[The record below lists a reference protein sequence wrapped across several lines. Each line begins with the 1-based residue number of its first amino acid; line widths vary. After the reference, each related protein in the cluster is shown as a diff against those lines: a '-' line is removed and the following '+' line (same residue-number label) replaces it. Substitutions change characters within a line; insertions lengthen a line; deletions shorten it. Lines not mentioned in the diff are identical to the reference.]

1 MKNTRGYWRRVKLTG
16 VLLSIKPKYVREIL
30 SGAKQYE
37 FRKQIFKNE
46 SVKTVFIY
54 STAPEK
60 KIVASFQLGE
70 IVKNHP
76 DYLWEQYC
84 DVSGLSEHE
93 FFEYFSDRDT
103 GYAIRIEEL
112 EEFAEPV
119 DPHDVIDRF
128 VAPQSFR
135 YVESESIIT
144 S

>member
-1 MKNTRGYWRRVKLTG
+1 VELTG

-37 FRKQIFKNE
+37 FRKQIFKNK

-60 KIVASFQLGE
+60 KIVASFHLGK

-84 DVSGLSEHE
+84 DVSGLSEPE

-112 EEFAEPV
+112 KQFAEPV

-128 VAPQSFR
+128 VAPQSCCYLNF
-135 YVESESIIT
+135 SLMSQQIT
-144 S
+144 YEIC